1 MNRIKFE
8 KLNEAVVKTNNSVD
22 TERAYDVESNVRI
35 LGENKVQSFDGGL
48 VKKDGNIVCTF
59 SKYQEDQ
66 LNTNFQNM
74 SDIMEMCTILQT
86 INTFV
91 VNVTE
96 EVAKGTAVILN

>member
-22 TERAYDVESNVRI
+22 TERVYDVESNVRI

-48 VKKDGNIVCTF
+48 VKKGDTIVCTF
-59 SKYQEDQ
+59 SKYAKGQ
-66 LNTNFQNM
+66 LNANFQNVG
-74 SDIMEMCTILQT
+74 DVMEQCAILQA

-91 VNVTE
+91 LGVIE
-96 EVAKGTAVILN
+96 EVEKGTAIVLN

>member
-22 TERAYDVESNVRI
+22 TERVYEVESNVRI

-59 SKYQEDQ
+59 SKYAEGQ
-66 LNTNFQNM
+66 LNTNFQNVG
-74 SDIMEMCTILQT
+74 DIMEMCAILQA

-91 VNVTE
+91 LGVIE
-96 EVAKGTAVILN
+96 EVEKGNAVVLN